1 MKAEMKKSE
10 WWAIV
15 ENCDHDW
22 EVFNTRIPF
31 WSDNDDPNVIE
42 LIRCHKCGALMER
55 QSDRKVW
62 DVICSSTK

>member
-1 MKAEMKKSE
+1 MKAETKKSE

-31 WSDNDDPNVIE
+31 LCDDNTNVIE
-42 LIRCHKCGALMER
+42 QIRCHKCGGHMER

-62 DVICSSTK
+62 DVICSTTAK